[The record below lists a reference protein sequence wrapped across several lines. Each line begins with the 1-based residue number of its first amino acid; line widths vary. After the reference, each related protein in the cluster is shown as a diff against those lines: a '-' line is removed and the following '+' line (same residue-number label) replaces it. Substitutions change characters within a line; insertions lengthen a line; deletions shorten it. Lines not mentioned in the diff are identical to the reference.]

1 MVNTKENRTMTAEQ
15 ERHDE
20 FVVFCSGEYNASF
33 RLTLDVDGGIRSSA
47 ALVSLNRE
55 LDKPLGQVK
64 LGVRALTFTLHQ
76 DGYPV
81 EYSAQGESW
90 SPVLEP
96 KFDAMSHDGALVLDV
111 RKAQEPGEPHRS
123 AAGSISLSPA
133 GLGQQLCASMP
144 ALPQ

>member
-1 MVNTKENRTMTAEQ
+1 MVNTKENRAMTAEQ

-20 FVVFCSGEYNASF
+20 FVVFVQVN
-33 RLTLDVDGGIRSSA
+33 LTRAFGSRCTLTGGIRSSA

-81 EYSAQGESW
+81 EYSAQGES
-90 SPVLEP
+90 
-96 KFDAMSHDGALVLDV
+96 
-111 RKAQEPGEPHRS
+111 
-123 AAGSISLSPA
+123 
-133 GLGQQLCASMP
+133 
-144 ALPQ
+144 